1 MLIITAV
8 TSTPDRERAPRT
20 DRESSPL
27 PKAELHLHI
36 EGTLEPELALQLA
49 ERNRVP
55 LPYAD
60 AAALRRQYDF
70 TNLQTFLDLYYATTG
85 VLRSE
90 EDFADLARDYLERA
104 RAQGVRHAEI
114 FFDPQV
120 HAERGVLLERVVDGL
135 WSVLGTSERDYGVS
149 TLLIMCF
156 LRDRGPAS
164 AMETL
169 RRARSRRDRIVGVGL
184 DSAEVGHPPSGFV
197 EVYDVARREG
207 LRCVAHAG
215 EEGPPSYVWEALD
228 LLGAERIDHGVR
240 SMEDPRLVAR
250 LREQQVPL
258 TVCPLSNVRLRVV
271 ERIEDHCLPAMIDAG
286 LLVTVNSDDPAY
298 FGGYVDDNYRL
309 LERDLGIGRAQ
320 LVKLAENSF
329 RAAFLDAERRER
341 YLAELGAAAS
351 ASTVGGDGLL
361 G

>member
-1 MLIITAV
+1 
-8 TSTPDRERAPRT
+8 
-20 DRESSPL
+20 
-27 PKAELHLHI
+27 
-36 EGTLEPELALQLA
+36 
-49 ERNRVP
+49 
-55 LPYAD
+55 
-60 AAALRRQYDF
+60 
-70 TNLQTFLDLYYATTG
+70 
-85 VLRSE
+85 
-90 EDFADLARDYLERA
+90 
-104 RAQGVRHAEI
+104 
-114 FFDPQV
+114 
-120 HAERGVLLERVVDGL
+120 
-135 WSVLGTSERDYGVS
+135 
-149 TLLIMCF
+149 
-156 LRDRGPAS
+156 
-164 AMETL
+164 
-169 RRARSRRDRIVGVGL
+169 
-184 DSAEVGHPPSGFV
+184 
-197 EVYDVARREG
+197 
-207 LRCVAHAG
+207 
-215 EEGPPSYVWEALD
+215 
-228 LLGAERIDHGVR
+228 
-240 SMEDPRLVAR
+240 MEDPRLVAR